1 MPVGTH
7 SCWER
12 HEQERLARVRLRQ
25 PLWPHQLEAV
35 ASDSVITCIAAARR
49 TGKTT
54 TAEVMAM
61 YTAFSKHGARQ
72 HHHHGDLRHHIP
84 KHQAASAL
92 TRLVETET
100 AGAEALSVG
109 SSAA

>member
-1 MPVGTH
+1 MNIDAFAKQV
-7 SCWER
+7 
-12 HEQERLARVRLRQ
+12 LRQ

-72 HHHHGDLRHHIP
+72 HHHHGDLRPPH
-84 KHQAASAL
+84 S
-92 TRLVETET
+92 
-100 AGAEALSVG
+100 EAP
-109 SSAA
+109 SSQCAHSPGGNGDRRY